1 MFKSRFLFII
11 ALLAQLWVVAQQPAG
26 GQYVVMLSL
35 DAFRWDY
42 QDIYNTP
49 NLKAISSNGVHARS
63 LISSFPTVTF
73 PNHYSMATGLY
84 PNNHG
89 LVFNN
94 FYDTA
99 MKASYRVGDR
109 KAVENGAFYGG
120 EPIWVTAEKQGMI
133 SASYFWVG
141 TEAPVQGVQP
151 TYWKR
156 YEHKFPF
163 ENRIDT
169 VIHWLSMPLEKRP
182 RLITF
187 YMHEPDEVS
196 HHFGPRSQPTRL
208 MVERLDS
215 LVGVLR
221 HKLTALPIA
230 DSINLIVV
238 SDHGMEDVSQERVV
252 LVDDFVPREWIV
264 RSHGSSPAIGL
275 VVIDRYVD
283 SVLLRLK
290 HVDHIRAWRNTEVPQ
305 RLHFGS
311 NPRIGNVVVL
321 ADSAWNVGLKGDK
334 FKYVGAHGFDN
345 ANTNMHGIFY
355 AEGPAFRKNF
365 GYRSIPNVCLYPI
378 IARIL
383 HLKPAATDG
392 KLEEVKEMLRD

>member
-1 MFKSRFLFII
+1 MLKTNFLLFSLILSFSI
-11 ALLAQLWVVAQQPAG
+11 LLGQTPRG

-42 QDIYNTP
+42 EEMYETP
-49 NLKAISSNGVHARS
+49 NLRKIAADGVHAKS

-94 FYDTA
+94 FYDTVL
-99 MKASYRVGDR
+99 KASYRIGDR
-109 KAVENGAFYGG
+109 KAVENGKFYGG
-120 EPIWVTAEKQGMI
+120 EPIWVTAQKHGLK

-141 TEAPVQGVQP
+141 SEASIKGVQP
-151 TYWKR
+151 TYWKV
-156 YEHKFPF
+156 YQQNVPF

-169 VIHWLSMPLEKRP
+169 VIYWLSLPLEQRP

-187 YMHEPDEVS
+187 YMHEPDETS
-196 HHFGPRSQPTRL
+196 HHYGPGSPETRKVV
-208 MVERLDS
+208 MHLDS
-215 LVGVLR
+215 LVGVLMQ
-221 HKLTALPIA
+221 KLSALPIA
-230 DSINLIVV
+230 DSINLMVV
-238 SDHGMEDVSQERVV
+238 SDHGMQDVSSDRVV

-264 RSHGSSPAIGL
+264 REHGSSPAIGL
-275 VVIDRYVD
+275 VVMERFVD

-290 HVDHIRAWRNTEVPQ
+290 NVDHIKAWRNTMVPE

-311 NPRIGNVVVL
+311 NPRIGNIVVL

-345 ANTNMHGIFY
+345 ANPNMQGIFY
-355 AEGPAFRKNF
+355 ARGPAFKKGF
-365 GYRSIPNVCLYPI
+365 DFKSFPNVCLYPI
-378 IARIL
+378 IAHIL
-383 HLKPAATDG
+383 HLQPAPTDG
-392 KLEEVKEMLRD
+392 KLEEVQQLLLK